1 VRLAITRAVSPRIA
15 QCELTFLQRRPI
27 DAARAAAQHDV
38 YERLLE
44 ARGCTIVHVADVPEM
59 PDGVFVED
67 AAIVMDDIAIITR
80 PGMASRRGET
90 ESVAEVLG
98 RYRPLRRIAAPATLD
113 GGDVLVLDQKMYAG
127 LSQRTNMAAVQ
138 QLDAIPVRFQ
148 NCLHLKSAVTVI
160 GEKTLLLN
168 PNWIDPKQ
176 FRGFQVLHVHPSE
189 PFAANALRIGDTILY
204 SASYPRTRRALEMR
218 GFHIEQ
224 VDVSELEK
232 AEAGVTCCSLI
243 FDAPAGV

>member
-1 VRLAITRAVSPRIA
+1 LAITRAVSPRIA

-27 DAARAAAQHDV
+27 DPARAAAQHDV

-44 ARGCTIVHVADVPEM
+44 AHGCTIVHVADVPEM

-80 PGMASRRGET
+80 PGAASRRGET
-90 ESVAEVLG
+90 ESVAEALE
-98 RYRPLRRIAAPATLD
+98 RYRPLRRIEAPATLE
-113 GGDVLVLDQKMYAG
+113 GGDVLVLDQKMCIG

-138 QLDAIPVRFQ
+138 QLDAIPIRFQ

-168 PNWIDPKQ
+168 PDWVDPKQ
-176 FRGFQVLHVHPSE
+176 FRGFECISVNASE

-204 SASYPRTRRALEMR
+204 SASNPRTRRALEMR
-218 GFHIEQ
+218 GFHVEQ
-224 VDVSELEK
+224 VDISELEK
-232 AEAGVTCCSLI
+232 AEASVTCCSLI
-243 FDAPAGV
+243 FDAPTGV

>member
-1 VRLAITRAVSPRIA
+1 LAITRAVNPRIA

-27 DAARAAAQHDV
+27 DPARAAAQHDV

-44 ARGCTIVHVADVPEM
+44 AHGCTIVHVADVPEM

-67 AAIVMDDIAIITR
+67 AAIVMDDIVIITR
-80 PGMASRRGET
+80 PGAASRRGET
-90 ESVAEVLG
+90 ESVAEVLE
-98 RYRPLRRIAAPATLD
+98 RYRPLRRIEAPATLD
-113 GGDVLVLDQKMYAG
+113 GGDVLVLDQKMCIG

-138 QLDAIPVRFQ
+138 QLDAIPIRFQ

-168 PNWIDPKQ
+168 PDWVDPKQ
-176 FRGFQVLHVHPSE
+176 FRGFECISVNASE

-204 SASYPRTRRALEMR
+204 SASNPRTRRALEMR
-218 GFHIEQ
+218 GFHVEQ
-224 VDVSELEK
+224 VDISELEK
-232 AEAGVTCCSLI
+232 AEAGVT
-243 FDAPAGV
+243 